1 MVDVGGAVQIVVAE
15 PFDHGVRQQNAG
27 LGLAVRGMPHRKI
40 GGGIDQH
47 LAGEFWAV
55 AVARGQR
62 HHGGEIAAGAVA
74 ADQQVPGVDAE
85 LASVVG
91 NPLRRGD
98 GVIGGGGEF
107 VLRREA
113 VIDGDHDQLALMG
126 QLLADHFMG
135 IEIAD
140 HPAAAVKEHQA
151 RRKAVILAQRLRGV
165 DARRDRAVRRGDRQR
180 LVQFE
185 RGRLGVHDGAGVP
198 VVLARFR
205 CGQRFIGGTAG
216 VLKKLVDGGGIGIER
231 DGHETSRFGLSF
243 RGRSEL

>member
-1 MVDVGGAVQIVVAE
+1 MIDVGGAVQIMVAE
-15 PFDHGVRQQNAG
+15 PFDHGVRQQDAG
-27 LGLAVRGMPHRKI
+27 LGLAVRGMLHRKI

-74 ADQQVPGVDAE
+74 ADQQVRGVDAE
-85 LASVVG
+85 LFGVGG
-91 NPLRRGD
+91 NPFRGGD
-98 GVIGGGGEF
+98 GVVGGGGEF
-107 VLRREA
+107 VFRREA
-113 VIDGDHDQLALMG
+113 VVDGDHDQLALMG

-151 RRKAVILAQRLRGV
+151 WRKAVVLAQRLRGV

-180 LVQFE
+180 LVRFK

-198 VVLARFR
+198 IIFARFR
-205 CGQRFIGGTAG
+205 CGQRLIGGTARF
-216 VLKKLVDGGGIGIER
+216 LESLVDGSGIGIESY
-231 DGHETSRFGLSF
+231 GHGWRRPSCVD
-243 RGRSEL
+243 